1 MDDSDDQN
9 SSQNVEEEIQR
20 ELSES
25 DSASC
30 NSISNPYYDGP
41 KREVSDLME
50 GERDGDQLNRCCP
63 GTSRGGFYQSPIKN
77 NEMIIVSFYP
87 GYFKTCIGFLRTVQL
102 ILTSITLL
110 CLVVAG
116 HKEGGLLN
124 LPLEWHFRIML
135 FVLVLT
141 FLTSLVIVCANVTSV
156 INVLVVEWNLVDMV
170 LYSVF
175 AFLYLVGTSLVASAF
190 DFYQKM
196 KTNVSS
202 DTVQQLITVV
212 VLGYICMVAYGLTA
226 LVSYRHW
233 RIQYRLYQ
241 RRKLLEEDEIDL

>member
-1 MDDSDDQN
+1 MDNSDDRRQETN
-9 SSQNVEEEIQR
+9 AGDEIQR

-30 NSISNPYYDGP
+30 TSISNPYYDGP
-41 KREVSDLME
+41 SREDELTDAESAEIQVQTP
-50 GERDGDQLNRCCP
+50 DGQ
-63 GTSRGGFYQSPIKN
+63 GTSRALYRPPIKN
-77 NEMIIVSFYP
+77 NEMVVVALDL
-87 GYFKTCIGFLRTVQL
+87 GYLKTCIGFLRLIQL
-102 ILTSITLL
+102 ILTCITLM

-116 HKEGGLLN
+116 HQEGGLLN
-124 LPLEWHFRIML
+124 LPLDWHFRTML

-141 FLTSLVIVCANVTSV
+141 LLTSLVFLVANLTSL
-156 INVLVVEWNLVDMV
+156 IDALAVEWNLVDMV

-196 KTNVSS
+196 NTGVSEQ
-202 DTVQQLITVV
+202 TIQQLIIVV
-212 VLGYICMVAYGLTA
+212 IMGYICMVAYGLTA
-226 LVSYRHW
+226 FVSYRQW

>member
-9 SSQNVEEEIQR
+9 TASINVEDEIQR

-41 KREVSDLME
+41 KRPDCPSA
-50 GERDGDQLNRCCP
+50 GGGDQCAQGSSLYRQA
-63 GTSRGGFYQSPIKN
+63 GEN
-77 NEMIIVSFYP
+77 NELVIVTFSL
-87 GYFKTCIGFLRTVQL
+87 GYFKTCVGFLRTLQL
-102 ILTSITLL
+102 ILTLITLV
-110 CLVVAG
+110 CLVSSG
-116 HKEGGLLN
+116 RREGGLLN

-141 FLTSLVIVCANVTSV
+141 FMTSLVIICANVTSV
-156 INVLVVEWNLVDMV
+156 INVLVVEWTIVDMV

-196 KTNVSS
+196 KTNVSEQ
-202 DTVQQLITVV
+202 TVHQLAIVV
-212 VLGYICMVAYGLTA
+212 VMGYICMVVYGLMA
-226 LVSYRHW
+226 LLSYRFW
-233 RIQYRLYQ
+233 RVQYRLYQ

>member
-9 SSQNVEEEIQR
+9 TASINVEDEIQR

-41 KREVSDLME
+41 KRQESSVDAGNTQVQASAVYRQAGETSD
-50 GERDGDQLNRCCP
+50 
-63 GTSRGGFYQSPIKN
+63 TV
-77 NEMIIVSFYP
+77 IVTFSL
-87 GYFKTCIGFLRTVQL
+87 GYFRTCVGFLRTLQL
-102 ILTSITLL
+102 VLTLITLV
-110 CLVVAG
+110 CLVSSG
-116 HKEGGLLN
+116 QREGGLLN

-141 FLTSLVIVCANVTSV
+141 FMTSLVVICANVTSL
-156 INVLVVEWNLVDMV
+156 INVLVVEWTIVDMV

-175 AFLYLVGTSLVASAF
+175 GFLYLVGTSLVASAF

-196 KTNVSS
+196 NTSVSPQ
-202 DTVQQLITVV
+202 TIHQLAIVV
-212 VLGYICMVAYGLTA
+212 VLGYICMFAYGLMA
-226 LVSYRHW
+226 LLSYRYW
-233 RIQYRLYQ
+233 RMQYRLYQ